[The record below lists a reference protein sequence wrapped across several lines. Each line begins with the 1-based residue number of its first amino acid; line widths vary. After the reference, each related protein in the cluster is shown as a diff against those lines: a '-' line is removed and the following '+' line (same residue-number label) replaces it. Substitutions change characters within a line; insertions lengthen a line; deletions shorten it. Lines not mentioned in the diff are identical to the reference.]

1 LLRYV
6 QELQHW
12 RAFHR
17 VPVRRIVLLRAAL
30 NDVLGEPNL
39 RPSIRTWCAPC
50 AACHRDRIYDHPCV
64 DGLHPPYV
72 ALQSE
77 ELLDD
82 HHHGL
87 ADHDPL
93 SACQKTGDHDLHSDD
108 HGPLLNDHDLHSAD
122 HDLHSADRDPRL
134 DDHDLLLVDQMTDDH
149 DWMNAHRN
157 FLGAMVDRYLLL
169 GVTDDRYLLL
179 GVTDDH
185 LRYEDEVPR
194 HPHDVG
200 VLDDHQT
207 CVGGQ
212 RHQLMDDLGG
222 LQTCVGELLG
232 PPQSADAMGAHH
244 LDEDVKDGC
253 RPGVVLL

>member
-1 LLRYV
+1 
-6 QELQHW
+6 
-12 RAFHR
+12 
-17 VPVRRIVLLRAAL
+17 
-30 NDVLGEPNL
+30 
-39 RPSIRTWCAPC
+39 
-50 AACHRDRIYDHPCV
+50 
-64 DGLHPPYV
+64 
-72 ALQSE
+72 
-77 ELLDD
+77 
-82 HHHGL
+82 
-87 ADHDPL
+87 
-93 SACQKTGDHDLHSDD
+93 
-108 HGPLLNDHDLHSAD
+108 
-122 HDLHSADRDPRL
+122 
-134 DDHDLLLVDQMTDDH
+134 MTDDH

-222 LQTCVGELLG
+222 LQTCEDALLG
-232 PPQSADAMGAHH
+232 PPLNADAMDAHH
-244 LDEDVKDGC
+244 LGGALKDDC
-253 RPGVVLL
+253 RPDAGLLLR

>member
-1 LLRYV
+1 
-6 QELQHW
+6 
-12 RAFHR
+12 
-17 VPVRRIVLLRAAL
+17 
-30 NDVLGEPNL
+30 
-39 RPSIRTWCAPC
+39 
-50 AACHRDRIYDHPCV
+50 
-64 DGLHPPYV
+64 
-72 ALQSE
+72 
-77 ELLDD
+77 
-82 HHHGL
+82 
-87 ADHDPL
+87 
-93 SACQKTGDHDLHSDD
+93 
-108 HGPLLNDHDLHSAD
+108 
-122 HDLHSADRDPRL
+122 
-134 DDHDLLLVDQMTDDH
+134 MTDDH

-244 LDEDVKDGC
+244 LDEDVKDDC

>member
-1 LLRYV
+1 LLRYA
-6 QELQHW
+6 QEPQHW
-12 RAFHR
+12 HAFHR

-93 SACQKTGDHDLHSDD
+93 SACQKLGDHDLHSDD
-108 HGPLLNDHDLHSAD
+108 HGPLLND

>member
-1 LLRYV
+1 MQV
-6 QELQHW
+6 
-12 RAFHR
+12 
-17 VPVRRIVLLRAAL
+17 
-30 NDVLGEPNL
+30 
-39 RPSIRTWCAPC
+39 
-50 AACHRDRIYDHPCV
+50 
-64 DGLHPPYV
+64 
-72 ALQSE
+72 
-77 ELLDD
+77 
-82 HHHGL
+82 
-87 ADHDPL
+87 
-93 SACQKTGDHDLHSDD
+93 
-108 HGPLLNDHDLHSAD
+108 
-122 HDLHSADRDPRL
+122 
-134 DDHDLLLVDQMTDDH
+134 DH
-149 DWMNAHRN
+149 DWTNAHQN
-157 FLGAMVDRYLLL
+157 FLGAMV
-169 GVTDDRYLLL
+169 DRYLLL

>member
-1 LLRYV
+1 MQV
-6 QELQHW
+6 
-12 RAFHR
+12 
-17 VPVRRIVLLRAAL
+17 
-30 NDVLGEPNL
+30 
-39 RPSIRTWCAPC
+39 
-50 AACHRDRIYDHPCV
+50 
-64 DGLHPPYV
+64 
-72 ALQSE
+72 
-77 ELLDD
+77 
-82 HHHGL
+82 
-87 ADHDPL
+87 
-93 SACQKTGDHDLHSDD
+93 
-108 HGPLLNDHDLHSAD
+108 
-122 HDLHSADRDPRL
+122 
-134 DDHDLLLVDQMTDDH
+134 DH
-149 DWMNAHRN
+149 DWTNAHQN
-157 FLGAMVDRYLLL
+157 FLGAMVDRYLLLGVTDDRYLLLGVTDDRYLLL